1 MTGGA
6 VHVLVVVAHPD
17 DAEIAIG
24 GAIARWTGL
33 GSRVTV
39 ACCSTSESTPE
50 FAKRR
55 RLAAESA
62 AAVLGHE
69 LCWVLPGDV
78 RQVEDVPEHR
88 LVGLIDRL
96 VGDLD
101 VDVVVTHSTVDSHVD
116 HRRVAAAVGASSR
129 TWPDVA
135 LLELGVNEHRT
146 AAYTLFQ
153 PTVLVPV
160 ADQLKAKRSALDAY
174 SYAGQGFRSLDVD
187 GGELRSRALGS
198 LSGVEAAEPL
208 ALVRVVAGT
217 RGGRGLAHL
226 LNHGNPNDH

>member
-1 MTGGA
+1 MTGRA

-17 DAEIAIG
+17 DAEIALG
-24 GAIARWTGL
+24 GAIARWTRF
-33 GSRVTV
+33 GSKVTV

-50 FAKRR
+50 LAERR
-55 RLAAESA
+55 RRAAEDA

-69 LCWVLPGDV
+69 LCWVVPGEV

-101 VDVVVTHSTVDSHVD
+101 VDVVITHSAVDSHVD

-129 TWPDVA
+129 TWPTA
-135 LLELGVNEHRT
+135 AMLELGVSEHRT
-146 AAYTLFQ
+146 AAYTQFQ
-153 PTVLVPV
+153 PTVVVPV
-160 ADQLKAKRSALDAY
+160 ADQLKTKRAALDAY

-198 LSGVEAAEPL
+198 LAGVEAAEPL
-208 ALVRVVAGT
+208 AVVRVVAGT

-226 LNHGNPNDH
+226 LTMGNLDDQ